1 MASTWSSVVVCLHQ
15 PGHNSPIYL
24 IAQNFKMGS
33 VLHTLVFHTLLWNAL
48 LLKNA
53 AYASAT
59 DAAIYQHTW
68 LPENCTYTN
77 VGVFVDVT
85 TLVQCAVF
93 SQHNAEEH
101 NAFNFQR
108 GKCELYMLP
117 PCCDLNIASA
127 LHQNSEIGVRVFRRI
142 ENSFYNRQTAPVNP
156 PRINLALGEFI

>member
-1 MASTWSSVVVCLHQ
+1 MVSTWSSVVVCLHQ
-15 PGHNSPIYL
+15 PGHNGHIFL
-24 IAQNFKMGS
+24 NAQNFKMES
-33 VLHTLVFHTLLWNAL
+33 VCHTLVFHTLLLNAL
-48 LLKNA
+48 LLENA
-53 AYASAT
+53 AFASAT

-68 LPENCTYTN
+68 LPENYTYTN

-93 SQHNAEEH
+93 SQRHAEEH
-101 NAFNFQR
+101 NAFNFRR

-117 PCCDLNIASA
+117 PCFDLNIASA
-127 LHQNSEIGVRVFRRI
+127 LRQHSEIGVRVFRRI